1 MLTCEVPYR
10 IVQTGH
16 YLAPEQYLSK
26 LAKIVM
32 VYVIALVFVLKPI
45 LRETDFL
52 STKQTVWQNSI
63 ACQGRRGRFIF
74 YNCMWYFAWFCATFC
89 MIMNNDST
97 AVYLQLKSIRIVS
110 EQSYFFVTKLPYKLA
125 CSCTLFFNW
134 LFP

>member
-1 MLTCEVPYR
+1 MINLEMLTCEVPYR

-52 STKQTVWQNSI
+52 STKQTV
-63 ACQGRRGRFIF
+63 
-74 YNCMWYFAWFCATFC
+74 
-89 MIMNNDST
+89 
-97 AVYLQLKSIRIVS
+97 
-110 EQSYFFVTKLPYKLA
+110 
-125 CSCTLFFNW
+125 
-134 LFP
+134 